1 MWIKKKWSV
10 HTRLNIFLFPCTIIS
25 HTKTWWWGKKGKAKR
40 GIEQFSQIF
49 IAYKILL
56 QLRSMKHVFFFLLL
70 ENEFLDKIIII
81 VIITAQHS
89 TAACEDSIFKSA
101 RECLFLAG
109 SCSIKCRYWLKHSV
123 FPFSYNFI
131 YGLVYKFFSL

>member
-1 MWIKKKWSV
+1 MTIQWKQQESVWVNCGSKKMKCAHEIKHFS
-10 HTRLNIFLFPCTIIS
+10 FPCTIIS

-81 VIITAQHS
+81 VITSQHS

-109 SCSIKCRYWLKHSV
+109 SMLNKM
-123 FPFSYNFI
+123 
-131 YGLVYKFFSL
+131 